1 MKLSYSK
8 SRATMSVSDN
18 QDHLQRIVEL
28 LPTHSER
35 KAATKHLAFL
45 DEQIANRMENG
56 ESTQIMRISRN
67 YIEKMIRLSDAVRD
81 AKVAINGGAKN

>member
-1 MKLSYSK
+1 MKAINK
-8 SRATMSVSDN
+8 
-18 QDHLQRIVEL
+18 QDHLQRIIEL

-45 DEQIANRMENG
+45 DEQIAERVERG

-67 YIEKMIRLSDAVRD
+67 YIERMIKLSDAVRD
-81 AKVAINGGAKN
+81 AKVAINGGLEN